1 MDTST
6 DLDTTNWVFIGLD
19 GEMSSADLDQG
30 GRLIQVGAA
39 IWSGQSGGSTE
50 TFSSLIFL
58 DESMP
63 WSERAAQVHGIP
75 RADLASAPSP
85 IEVDELFYTWL
96 LEHGAQEGARIVV
109 PIGLNVAAFDMPFF
123 RLTLPRSSS
132 LIARRAVDL
141 NAICFSYE
149 GWDPN
154 PRSNATRDFAGWKR
168 SMKLAANSWLAQYG
182 IPVREHDA
190 GYDALQAL
198 VSWWWLRE
206 QIKTPVVQ
214 LAELDARL
222 DLIDPLR
229 ALLGDG
235 LLGRLTM
242 VTRDDLLALVQLL
255 PPDVSPRRWF
265 GTKIAALNGTPLDAL
280 RAGRVAD
287 VLAAMNRP
295 THQTHFASKTPS
307 CDGRDASPEL
317 TKKGAIQ

>member
-1 MDTST
+1 VTTST
-6 DLDTTNWVFIGLD
+6 ELGTSPWVFIGLD

-39 IWSGQSGGSTE
+39 AWSGLPGESTE

-75 RADLASAPSP
+75 RTALAVAPSP
-85 IEVDELFYTWL
+85 VEVDELLYTWL
-96 LEHGAQEGARIVV
+96 LEHGAQAGSRIVV

-154 PRSNATRDFAGWKR
+154 PRSEGARDFAGWKR
-168 SMKLAANSWLAQYG
+168 SMKIAANTWLTKHG
-182 IPVREHDA
+182 IAAREHDA

-198 VSWWWLRE
+198 VGWWWLRE
-206 QIKTPVVQ
+206 QIKIPVVK
-214 LAELDARL
+214 LGDVDARL
-222 DLIDPLR
+222 DALDPLR

-235 LLGRLTM
+235 LLERLSM
-242 VTRDDLLALVQLL
+242 VSRDQLVTIVQHL
-255 PPDVSPRRWF
+255 PHDVSPRRWF
-265 GTKIAALNGTPLDAL
+265 GAKHAALGDTPLAAL
-280 RAGRVAD
+280 TAGRATD
-287 VLAAMNRP
+287 VLAAIK
-295 THQTHFASKTPS
+295 SV
-307 CDGRDASPEL
+307 
-317 TKKGAIQ
+317 

>member
-1 MDTST
+1 MLYAMRCAGRISVLCIPVNVGTVSSMDAVI
-6 DLDTTNWVFIGLD
+6 DLDATDWVFIGLD
-19 GEMSSADLDQG
+19 GEMSSADLEQG

-39 IWSGQSGGSTE
+39 IWSGQPGSDCE
-50 TFSSLIFL
+50 TFTSLIFL

-75 RADLASAPSP
+75 RADLAVAPP
-85 IEVDELFYTWL
+85 PAEVDELFYAWL
-96 LEHGAQEGARIVV
+96 IAHGAQEGSRIIV

-141 NAICFSYE
+141 NAICFSYD

-154 PRSNATRDFAGWKR
+154 PRSQGSRDFAGWKR
-168 SMKLAANSWLAQYG
+168 SMKIAANTWLAEHG

-206 QIKTPVVQ
+206 QIQTPVAH

-222 DLIDPLR
+222 DVLDPLR

-235 LLGRLTM
+235 LLGRLSI
-242 VTRDDLLALVQLL
+242 VSREDLTIIVKHL
-255 PPDVSPRRWF
+255 PKDISPRRWF
-265 GTKIAALNGTPLDAL
+265 GTKHAALEDTPLAAL
-280 RAGRVAD
+280 LAGRVAD
-287 VLAAMNRP
+287 VL
-295 THQTHFASKTPS
+295 
-307 CDGRDASPEL
+307 DAVKPV
-317 TKKGAIQ
+317 

>member
-1 MDTST
+1 MQPGSVCILLPLSTISSMDTST
-6 DLDTTNWVFIGLD
+6 NLDTSPWVFIGLD
-19 GEMSSADLDQG
+19 GEMSSAELEQG

-39 IWSGQSGGSTE
+39 VWSGRPGEDCE

-85 IEVDELFYTWL
+85 VEVDKLFYAWL
-96 LEHGAQEGARIVV
+96 IAHGAQEGSRIIV

-141 NAICFSYE
+141 NAICFSYD

-154 PRSNATRDFAGWKR
+154 PRSDGSRDFAGWKR
-168 SMKLAANSWLAQYG
+168 SMKIAANTWLSEHG
-182 IPVREHDA
+182 VPVREHDA

-198 VSWWWLRE
+198 VGWWWLRE
-206 QIKTPVVQ
+206 QLKTPVAHLVD
-214 LAELDARL
+214 LDARL
-222 DLIDPLR
+222 DALDPLR

-235 LLGRLTM
+235 LLGRLSM
-242 VTRDDLLALVQLL
+242 VSRTDLLAIVGHLAQ
-255 PPDVSPRRWF
+255 DVAPRRWF
-265 GTKIAALNGTPLDAL
+265 GTKHAALDATPLAAL
-280 RAGRVAD
+280 AAGRVAE
-287 VLAAMNRP
+287 VLAALKS
-295 THQTHFASKTPS
+295 A
-307 CDGRDASPEL
+307 
-317 TKKGAIQ
+317 